1 MNTGT
6 IIAII
11 IVVLAIVVIIVAAAM
26 TYKNIKPTLEKIN
39 ETNETLNQKK
49 EYYEREVNH
58 LTDRVDTLNRRV
70 QFIQED
76 AEEKAVHFEDFMDE
90 QGKFQTSIR
99 YLQGHAGEYATGVG
113 SNLKEELKEDG
124 PRLAET
130 FKRAFKKTA
139 QKQKVR
145 LKNK

>member
-11 IVVLAIVVIIVAAAM
+11 IVVLAILLIIVAGVV
-26 TYKNIKPTLEKIN
+26 TYNKIKPTLKKIKDTN
-39 ETNETLNQKK
+39 EAINQKIELYNREVEQVTDRVETLNQ
-49 EYYEREVNH
+49 
-58 LTDRVDTLNRRV
+58 RV
-70 QFIQED
+70 QHIQAD
-76 AEEKAVHFEDFMDE
+76 AEVKTAHFEDFMDE

-99 YLQGHAGEYATGVG
+99 YLQGHAGEYASGIGT
-113 SNLKEELKEDG
+113 NLKDEIKEDG
-124 PRLAET
+124 PTIVET

-145 LKNK
+145 LKK

>member
-6 IIAII
+6 IVAII
-11 IVVLAIVVIIVAAAM
+11 IVVLAIILVIVAAAV
-26 TYKNIKPTLEKIN
+26 TYKNIKPTLNNIK
-39 ETNETLNQKK
+39 ETNETINQKR
-49 EYYEREVNH
+49 EYYERETKHV
-58 LTDRVDTLNRRV
+58 TDRVETLNQRV
-70 QFIQED
+70 EYIQED

-99 YLQGHAGEYATGVG
+99 YLKGHAGEYASGIG
-113 SNLKEELKEDG
+113 SNLKDELKEDG

-145 LKNK
+145 LKK